1 MVDIVQDKE
10 NYQENKKGKNIKY
23 NIVIVGAGGFGREV
37 YLWAKD
43 SFDFTKYQIKG
54 FLSNNK
60 SDLDNYD
67 VKVGIIGDPDYY
79 EIKENDRFLFAIG
92 NIETKKRLVKKLKN
106 KGAKFLTLIHP
117 TAIVVNTGK
126 IGEGVVICPFCLVSD
141 NAQLDDFV
149 MMNAYATCGHDVKV
163 GKYSILSPY
172 VALNGFVVLE
182 DEVFLGTHATVLA
195 HKKVGYQSKV
205 SANSVVMRDVPPNRI
220 VFGVPGR
227 AI

>member
-1 MVDIVQDKE
+1 M
-10 NYQENKKGKNIKY
+10 Y
-23 NIVIVGAGGFGREV
+23 NIVIVGAGGYGREV
-37 YLWAKD
+37 YYLAKD
-43 SFDFTKYQIKG
+43 SFDFSKYQIKG

-60 SDLDNYD
+60 SDLDNFD
-67 VKVGIIGDPDYY
+67 MKVEIIGDPDYY
-79 EIKENDRFLFAIG
+79 EAKENDRFLFAIG
-92 NIETKKRLVKKLKN
+92 NIETKKRLVKRLKN

-117 TAIVVNTGK
+117 TSRVVETAK
-126 IGEGVVICPFCLVSD
+126 IGEGVIISSFCLVSD
-141 NAQLDDFV
+141 HAQLDDFV
-149 MMNAYATCGHDVKV
+149 TMNGYSSCGHDAKV
-163 GKYSILSPY
+163 GKYCILSPY
-172 VALNGFVVLE
+172 AALNGFVVLE

>member
-1 MVDIVQDKE
+1 M
-10 NYQENKKGKNIKY
+10 Y
-23 NIVIVGAGGFGREV
+23 NIVIVGAGGCGREIH
-37 YLWAKD
+37 LWAKD

-60 SDLDNYD
+60 SDLDNFD

-92 NIETKKRLVKKLKN
+92 NIETKKRLIKKLKN

-117 TAIVVNTGK
+117 TAIVVNTEK
-126 IGEGVVICPFCLVSD
+126 IGEGVVICPFCLVSH
-141 NAQLDDFV
+141 NVQLDDFV
-149 MMNAYATCGHDVKV
+149 MINAYVTCGHDSKV

-182 DEVFLGTHATVLA
+182 DEVFLGTHATVIA
-195 HKKVGYQSKV
+195 GKRVGYRSKV
-205 SANSVVMRDVPPNRI
+205 SANSVVMRNVPPNRI

>member
-1 MVDIVQDKE
+1 M
-10 NYQENKKGKNIKY
+10 Y
-23 NIVIVGAGGFGREV
+23 NIVIVGAGGCGREV

-60 SDLDNYD
+60 SDLDNFD
-67 VKVGIIGDPDYY
+67 IKVGIIGDPDYY

-92 NIETKKRLVKKLKN
+92 NIETKKRLIEKLKN

-117 TAIVVNTGK
+117 TAIVASTKK

-141 NAQLDDFV
+141 NVQLGDFV
-149 MMNAYATCGHDVKV
+149 MINSFVTCGHDVKV

-172 VALNGFVVLE
+172 VSLNGFVILE
-182 DEVFLGTHATVLA
+182 DEVFLGTHATVIA
-195 HKKVGYQSKV
+195 GKRVGYRSKV
-205 SANSVVMRDVPPNRI
+205 SANSAVMRNVPPNRI